1 MTAFFSI
8 WRRSL
13 RHFFVWFQ
21 GLRTRTRYFLVKAFL
36 VFCAINFAFFWCAL
50 VTTYP
55 GLLRGPKASEYAVM
69 SFPIAVLGAAFDC
82 LSLVATLFIVRK
94 ALQSA
99 GNKAFLAYLSVDL
112 ALAVL
117 AGLWVLFAFIVSGWL
132 VSHVLSV
139 PETVAERSDLYQ
151 WRLESLMDQPLRP
164 DNLRNLYFGV
174 MMGAS
179 ALLPTLFHL
188 FLVCRSILRSLRK
201 QPLSRSPQ

>member
-1 MTAFFSI
+1 M
-8 WRRSL
+8 
-13 RHFFVWFQ
+13 
-21 GLRTRTRYFLVKAFL
+21 
-36 VFCAINFAFFWCAL
+36 
-50 VTTYP
+50 TTYP

-112 ALAVL
+112 VLAVL